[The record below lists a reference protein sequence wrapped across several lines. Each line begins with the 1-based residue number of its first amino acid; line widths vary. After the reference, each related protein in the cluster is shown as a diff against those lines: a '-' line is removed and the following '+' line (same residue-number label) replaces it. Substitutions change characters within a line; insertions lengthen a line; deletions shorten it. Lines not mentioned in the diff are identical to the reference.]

1 MSVTEIGEL
10 ETEILSVQQV
20 LYVMKLL
27 EHLAVVYHLEHV
39 REALFVP
46 FAGKGDV
53 DLTVKQDDQTT
64 KLELGP
70 TF

>member
-1 MSVTEIGEL
+1 
-10 ETEILSVQQV
+10 
-20 LYVMKLL
+20 MKLL
-27 EHLAVVYHLEHV
+27 EHLAVVYHFEHV

-53 DLTVKQDDQTT
+53 DLTMKQDDQTT